1 MGLALSLLLREILD
15 FSSKNFQ
22 RSFNFPI
29 LLKTKFQELPA
40 SIEFQHRRRQRQRR
54 HRRRR
59 HRHHC
64 RRRLLL
70 LKGEI
75 QKSKSGYI
83 FVRF

>member
-40 SIEFQHRRRQRQRR
+40 SIEFQHRRQ
-54 HRRRR
+54 RRRR
-59 HRHHC
+59 HRHC
-64 RRRLLL
+64 RRRLLR

-75 QKSKSGYI
+75 QKSKPGYI
-83 FVRF
+83 SVRF

>member
-1 MGLALSLLLREILD
+1 MRLALSLLLREISD

-40 SIEFQHRRRQRQRR
+40 SIEFQHRRQRQRR
-54 HRRRR
+54 HRRHHR
-59 HRHHC
+59 RHHC
-64 RRRLLL
+64 RRRLLR

-75 QKSKSGYI
+75 QKSKHGYI